1 MKQRLLLSL
10 LMLFVSVGVLKAGV
24 DITIAKGDPKQSV
37 TITFTSSTSKF
48 AAPSATSRGSYPVIA
63 NYEEAKYLTVTPG
76 SAVYKIPY
84 SENEDGTKVTLATSE
99 TNADWGNITITVD
112 GKVTS
117 FASYENEA
125 AAVTKQITDITFTNN
140 GELAALKLGANQRR
154 INCFPKLTTLNVA
167 GNKLQY
173 IPVKEDNDAEGNK
186 ITISKYTIGEQTPDV
201 TFKGLTSTDNSR
213 EGIILTA
220 DALSFGS
227 GDNPL
232 QGAENLEIVSLE
244 VVSGDA
250 ATAVADENYANTK
263 KYYFM
268 DATHKI
274 FMDGEYKA
282 KIKVNDKKY
291 EGAIICGVP
300 VKVSP
305 AIFKLLKAEGDA
317 YGKINTGQIVVNT
330 TQLKKGQRIALTP
343 EPEEGYKLDGD
354 FKTVGLTFDS
364 KNGDVS
370 YYTVTGDV
378 DPEVTAS
385 FAPDGA
391 TLKYTA
397 PANATIKV
405 KKADGTELN
414 PGSSVTVGDKLT
426 VIVTP
431 TEGYTVSS
439 IKDGDTALTFEPTDG
454 GAYEAEVT
462 VDADGVNITA
472 EVTIQTYKLTIIYKG
487 GAWTGADI
495 KNATSGKDIEGEIL
509 SSGNEIEFGV
519 NYKMPL
525 AIYLTLANV
534 SDHIS
539 SVTIES
545 SSYDA
550 RPLGNG
556 KYIVEGFT
564 MPAQDVRVVVEISS
578 MSQIS
583 IEPIGEIKNGYIE
596 LTYDGTPKAL
606 EYKITPTNLQGVKVE
621 YAREEA
627 STSYIKDP
635 YTECGNYIA
644 HFYYDA
650 DETHQI
656 VKGETIKYKIIPAQV
671 IITEE
676 PKVTIDEN
684 NEYVITGGK
693 AAYMRDGQPI
703 DITNQGKFVPD
714 PANEKYDEGTDFNL
728 EVTFEPNDTK
738 NLISAKA
745 TVILELEG
753 IKKYTVK
760 IDPSSTDILTMWNGN
775 AQIKNDTPVLEG
787 TAIAFRIKKDASLDD
802 NAYAVYLIDGA
813 GNILSND
820 LYESDGNN
828 GFAIGKTK
836 LLNDAPYPTTLVFRV
851 DIKDNR
857 PSIELGADS
866 DTDKE
871 RVQEVDYTGKI
882 QAYDPQKLTLLDP
895 KTKDPIPNGEAEAWT
910 WSISYA
916 LDGKIVAEPT
926 DVGTYVVTLERQATG
941 HYKAFSTTA
950 TLKINQ
956 AKLDETMVPLP
967 TASRINVGMPLSY
980 SYLSGSAD
988 IPGYYSWNA
997 TVDEVMESKGYTVT
1011 FYPYNSNYAPFK
1023 LEETVIVPI
1032 TDEAIIMV
1040 SQSGY
1045 GYLTIKDANGKSY
1058 GYGDAVPENTQLTFT
1073 ATPDEDF
1080 QFESLV
1086 IDGTTYSNN
1095 VVSYTFGKKSIFV
1108 SVTFGVKK
1116 EDPIV
1121 IPEGQYAVVFP
1132 DAVRGAKISYTG
1144 DPIVER
1150 DKDFKFA
1157 VTTLAADVSKLVVK
1171 ANGSTL
1177 TRAADGSYTI
1187 KKVQEKQNVTVSFSS
1202 TPAEVKVNIPLI
1214 YHEKGQPTS
1223 GRVQIINN
1231 TSSDGKYYYN
1241 DELTLIAYPETGVEF
1256 SSWSD
1261 KNKDSVRDIVL
1272 DKAEVSLQAVFTG
1285 TPVTGIEYIESAVI
1299 YTGRGFIMV
1308 KNVANAKV
1316 TVVSIS
1322 GRLQAQE
1329 EVNGDTRIDVPQGIY
1344 VVVLESGSDAKRM
1357 KVIVK

>member
-10 LMLFVSVGVLKAGV
+10 LMLFVSVGFLKAAIKISIPEKAGTVTVTLTSV
-24 DITIAKGDPKQSV
+24 DNKFQFKKTDYPYLYIGSIADGNQVKEENIKGFDTSELTYTYTSDKAEDLLFSVAKGNFHEEWGKISIAVSGKVSSFTTTNGAWNEYIVGIDLHNTGLSALQLGPTEYNISYMPNLKTLNVSGNKLKHIPLKIDGDV
-37 TITFTSSTSKF
+37 TIT
-48 AAPSATSRGSYPVIA
+48 
-63 NYEEAKYLTVTPG
+63 
-76 SAVYKIPY
+76 
-84 SENEDGTKVTLATSE
+84 D
-99 TNADWGNITITVD
+99 
-112 GKVTS
+112 
-117 FASYENEA
+117 
-125 AAVTKQITDITFTNN
+125 
-140 GELAALKLGANQRR
+140 
-154 INCFPKLTTLNVA
+154 
-167 GNKLQY
+167 
-173 IPVKEDNDAEGNK
+173 
-186 ITISKYTIGEQTPDV
+186 YTIGEQTPDV
-201 TFKGLTSTDNSR
+201 TFQGLTSPENSR
-213 EGIILTA
+213 EGTMLTA

-268 DATHKI
+268 DAAQKI

-300 VKVSP
+300 VKVFP

-317 YGKINTGQIVVNT
+317 HGTINTGKIEVNT
-330 TQLKKGQRIALTP
+330 TPLEKGDRIALTP
-343 EPEEGYKLDGD
+343 EPEEGYKLDGN

-405 KKADGTELN
+405 KNADGTELN
-414 PGSSVTVGDKLT
+414 SGSSVTVGDKLT

-431 TEGYTVSS
+431 AEGYTVSS
-439 IKDGDTALTFEPTDG
+439 IKDGDASLEFEATDG
-454 GAYEAEVT
+454 GAYEAEVI

-472 EVTIQTYKLTIIYKG
+472 EVTIQTYKLTIVYKG

-495 KNATSGKDIEGEIL
+495 KNATSGKDIEGNIL

-525 AIYLTLANV
+525 AIYLTLANA

-564 MPAQDVRVVVEISS
+564 MPAKEVRVVVEISS
-578 MSQIS
+578 MNQIS
-583 IEPIGEIKNGYIE
+583 IEPIGEINDGYIE

-627 STSYIKDP
+627 PTSYIKDQ
-635 YTECGNYIA
+635 YTDCGNYIA

-656 VKGETIKYKIIPAQV
+656 VKGETIKYKIVPAQV

-676 PKVTIDEN
+676 PKVTIDEDN
-684 NEYVITGGK
+684 KYVITGGK

-703 DITNQGKFVPD
+703 DITNQGQFVP
-714 PANEKYDEGTDFNL
+714 ANTTYNEGTDFNL
-728 EVTFEPNDTK
+728 EVTFKPNDTK

-745 TVILELEG
+745 TIILELEG
-753 IKKYTVK
+753 VEKYTVK

-775 AQIKNDTPVLEG
+775 AQIQNDAPVLEG

-851 DIKDNR
+851 DIADNR
-857 PSIELGADS
+857 PSIELGEDS

-871 RVQEVDYTGKI
+871 RVQEVDYTGKV
-882 QAYDPQKLTLLDP
+882 QEYDPKKLTLLDP
-895 KTKDPIPNGEAEAWT
+895 DTKKPIPNGETEAWT

-941 HYKAFSTTA
+941 HYKAFSITA

-988 IPGYYSWNA
+988 IPGYYSWNV
-997 TVDEVMESKGYTVT
+997 TINEVMESKGYTVT
-1011 FYPYNSNYAPFK
+1011 FYPYNSNYEPLK
-1023 LEETVIVPI
+1023 LEETVTVPI

-1095 VVSYTFGKKSIFV
+1095 VVPYTFGKKSIFV

-1150 DKDFKFA
+1150 DKDFKFT
-1157 VTTLAADVSKLVVK
+1157 VTALAADVSKVVVK

-1202 TPAEVKVNIPLI
+1202 TPTEVKVNIPLI

-1231 TSSDGKYYYN
+1231 TSNDGKYYYN

-1285 TPVTGIEYIESAVI
+1285 TPVTGIEDIESAVI

-1344 VVVLESGSDAKRM
+1344 VVVLESGSDTKRM

>member
-10 LMLFVSVGVLKAGV
+10 LMLFVSVGILKAGV

-37 TITFTSSTSKF
+37 TITFTSSAGKF
-48 AAPSATSRGSYPVIA
+48 AAPTAESVGSYPVIQGYNDA
-63 NYEEAKYLTVTPG
+63 TKYLTVTPG

-84 SENEDGTKVTLATSE
+84 SEKETGTTVTLATTD
-99 TNADWGNITITVD
+99 TNKDWGNITITVD

-117 FASYENEA
+117 FVSQDKIVK
-125 AAVTKQITDITFTNN
+125 AVTEQITGIIFTNN

-154 INCFPKLTTLNVA
+154 INCFPKLATLNVA

-173 IPVKEDNDAEGNK
+173 IPVKEDKDEKGNK
-186 ITISKYTIGEQTPDV
+186 IAITNYTIGEQTPDV
-201 TFKGLTSTDNSR
+201 TFKGLASIGNSR
-213 EGIILTA
+213 EGIMLTA
-220 DALSFGS
+220 DALSFAN

-268 DATHKI
+268 DAAHKI

-300 VKVSP
+300 VSVSP

-317 YGKINTGQIVVNT
+317 HGKINTGKIEVNVT
-330 TQLKKGQRIALTP
+330 ELEKGHPVTLTP
-343 EPEEGYKLDGD
+343 EPEEGYKLEGD
-354 FKTVGLTFDS
+354 FKTVGLTFDR
-364 KNGDVS
+364 KDGDVS
-370 YYTVTGDV
+370 YYKVTGDV
-378 DPEVTAS
+378 NPEVTAT
-385 FAPDGA
+385 FTPDGA

-397 PANATIKV
+397 PANAIIKV

-414 PGSSVTVGDKLT
+414 SGSSVTVGDKLT

-431 TEGYTVSS
+431 AEGYTVSS
-439 IKDGDTALTFEPTDG
+439 VKDGDTPLVFKSTDG
-454 GAYEAEVT
+454 GTYEAEVI

-472 EVTIQTYKLTIIYKG
+472 EVAIQTYKLTIVYKG

-495 KNATSGKDIEGEIL
+495 KNATSGKDIAGEIL
-509 SSGNEIEFGV
+509 PSGNEIEFGV

-525 AIYLTLANV
+525 AIYLTLKNA
-534 SDHIS
+534 SDVIS

-545 SSYDA
+545 SSYNA
-550 RPLGNG
+550 RLLGNG

-564 MPAQDVRVVVEISS
+564 MPAKDVRVVVEISS

-583 IEPIGEIKNGYIE
+583 IEPIGEINNGYLE
-596 LTYDGTPKAL
+596 LTYDGTPKTL

-621 YAREEA
+621 YAREE
-627 STSYIKDP
+627 SPTSYIKDP

-656 VKGETIKYKIIPAQV
+656 IKGETVKYKIIPAEV
-671 IITEE
+671 
-676 PKVTIDEN
+676 
-684 NEYVITGGK
+684 VITDEPTITISEDGNTYEISGGE
-693 AAYMRDGQPI
+693 AAYMRNGQPV
-703 DITNQGKFVPD
+703 DITDAGKFTIDDAHMTV
-714 PANEKYDEGTDFNL
+714 EETDTYVLVHF
-728 EVTFEPNDTK
+728 TPNDTK
-738 NLISAKA
+738 NLNIAD
-745 TVILELEG
+745 VEIILQGEDV
-753 IKKYTVK
+753 KSYTVK
-760 IDPSSTDILTMWNGN
+760 IDPSSVGILTMKHGS
-775 AQIKNDTPVLEG
+775 ALVE
-787 TAIAFRIKKDASLDD
+787 
-802 NAYAVYLIDGA
+802 DGA
-813 GNILSND
+813 TVLAGTKIGFEITPEEGLTAANYEVVQLDGEGNIVSKGDLITGVEVGEHGDTNATTLIFRADLKSTVNQRELVLSDNENVEQKVN
-820 LYESDGNN
+820 YT
-828 GFAIGKTK
+828 GKVQKFDHK
-836 LLNDAPYPTTLVFRV
+836 LLNVVA
-851 DIKDNR
+851 
-857 PSIELGADS
+857 
-866 DTDKE
+866 KE
-871 RVQEVDYTGKI
+871 TGEVPQGGIWTVSYT
-882 QAYDPQKLTLLDP
+882 Q
-895 KTKDPIPNGEAEAWT
+895 NGQT
-910 WSISYA
+910 I
-916 LDGKIVAEPT
+916 AEPVN
-926 DVGTYVVTLERQATG
+926 VGTYDVKVTRDATNNFKKFEVSG
-941 HYKAFSTTA
+941 
-950 TLKINQ
+950 TLVINQ
-956 AKLDETMVPLP
+956 AKLDEAGIHVPLP

-1011 FYPYNSNYAPFK
+1011 FYPYNSNYEPLK
-1023 LEETVIVPI
+1023 LNGTVRVPV

-1202 TPAEVKVNIPLI
+1202 TPTEVKVNIPLI

-1231 TSSDGKYYYN
+1231 TSNDGKYYYN

-1285 TPVTGIEYIESAVI
+1285 TPVTGIEDIESAAI